1 MDNLRRSSRI
11 KSGPAAA
18 GGGDSAAGSE
28 DSSAENS
35 DPIPGSDEGLE
46 YNTPRQSS
54 PNNPDPGPSPISVS
68 NLALMG

>member
-1 MDNLRRSSRI
+1 MDILRRSSRI

-18 GGGDSAAGSE
+18 GGGDSVAGSE

-35 DPIPGSDEGLE
+35 VGNNDPIPGSDEGLE

-54 PNNPDPGPSPISVS
+54 PNNPDPEPSPIS
-68 NLALMG
+68 